1 MSWKP
6 PYLREFRAEAVRR
19 ITEGGRKIAD
29 VAAASPALRK
39 ELGIT
44 AETLRHWVQQD
55 PIDHGQR
62 EGLTTEEREELR
74 RLRREVRML
83 RQEKEILAKAAAF
96 FAKEARKTP

>member
-6 PYLREFRAEAVRR
+6 PYPREFRAEAVRLV
-19 ITEGGRKIAD
+19 TEGGRKIAD
-29 VAAASPALRK
+29 VAK

-55 PIDHGQR
+55 QIDHGQR